1 MEEIWT
7 KRGEQSSV
15 AVLFHQ
21 IVYRNTLYLGYAN
34 DQPDGVTQKKKMK
47 WQGVLTC
54 HHILLFK
61 LKPDIW

>member
-21 IVYRNTLYLGYAN
+21 IVYRNTLYLGNAN
-34 DQPDGVTQKKKMK
+34 DQPDGVTQKKKNEMARSFNMSSYTFI
-47 WQGVLTC
+47 QTQA
-54 HHILLFK
+54 
-61 LKPDIW
+61 